1 MSRTISITTIARN
14 FSEFINRVA
23 YRRESYILLRG
34 KKPVAELRPT
44 PQGRTL
50 GELPKLL
57 ASLPR
62 LLPEDAEEFA
72 KDLNAI
78 RTELAKEKP
87 RDPWDSY

>member
-1 MSRTISITTIARN
+1 MARTISITNIARN

-34 KKPVAELRPT
+34 KRPVAELRPV

-50 GELPKLL
+50 GELPDLM
-57 ASLPR
+57 ASLPK

-72 KDLNAI
+72 RDLLTI